1 MASHNDPNRDLE
13 VKQKIEQRKKAF
25 KKEEGKHSS
34 GWRSKLDRKDWR
46 VRRKNT
52 KGANIRVQPPGGADP
67 IVLDVTKDTTIG
79 SIKLWTAGFAA
90 NSVKLY
96 ASNTGAFTGEED
108 LIDTIYL
115 DINSTFTRG

>member
-1 MASHNDPNRDLE
+1 MTSNTTPTPYVASTDYNYTGYEAWEAFDDNLNNQWWNLGRTGGYEDSYLQIDL
-13 VKQKIEQRKKAF
+13 
-25 KKEEGKHSS
+25 GSS
-34 GWRSKLDRKDWR
+34 
-46 VRRKNT
+46 
-52 KGANIRVQPPGGADP
+52 
-67 IVLDVTKDTTIG
+67 TTIG